1 METTTKLRWSRPGSF
16 LLVAAAFLAS
26 AAASGVNVGQF
37 DDHLQKRKELAEASA
52 REAYRP
58 DPYNVTNSFNAAVHR
73 AVSSSRREM
82 RERPRK
88 HKKRGPCRATNP
100 IDKCWRCRRDWATDR
115 QRLARCARHAALGR
129 HPARPAVDHLRAV
142 HDHPALAGAAHE
154 QRQDHRRARRAGAH
168 RQRRRD
174 HGAAGAKRHHPQP
187 ARARR
192 QAHHGRPHARLP
204 HAHRLPHQGRRRR
217 HLPLLRHQRLDR
229 PHLHVQLRGRP
240 HRRRAELHG
249 DHHLQLPLHQPQRR
263 HALRRQRLLAAGPD
277 HADHRR
283 LQPLRQ
289 GPGAADAKV
298 PLGLLPRCQQRLHAL
313 AHVRHWRR
321 RRANHHQPG
330 QPLHSTTKHR
340 RQSDHQALRGRRRV
354 EELGVAHGGRPV
366 HERRHL
372 QSVRRR
378 PQAGRHQRV
387 GQAQARN
394 LRYKAH
400 PLLRHTVLLHGQAV
414 LKAGRWASE
423 AASSSSW
430 PGHAR
435 SRWLRFISWK
445 KARMDHR
452 LSFC

>member
-73 AVSSSRREM
+73 AVSSS
-82 RERPRK
+82 
-88 HKKRGPCRATNP
+88 
-100 IDKCWRCRRDWATDR
+100 
-115 QRLARCARHAALGR
+115 
-129 HPARPAVDHLRAV
+129 
-142 HDHPALAGAAHE
+142 
-154 QRQDHRRARRAGAH
+154 
-168 RQRRRD
+168 
-174 HGAAGAKRHHPQP
+174 
-187 ARARR
+187 
-192 QAHHGRPHARLP
+192 
-204 HAHRLPHQGRRRR
+204 RRR